1 MLSELNIFD
10 FMLLNKINTMF
21 WASDLGWTWSDVM
34 SWRDVMSWTV
44 GKSDT
49 IIILLMLCVIYCLM
63 MMYVILEKGNS
74 KMDRLMEKNAELE
87 EDVFE
92 LISENTKLKNI
103 LITKHI

>member
-1 MLSELNIFD
+1 
-10 FMLLNKINTMF
+10 
-21 WASDLGWTWSDVM
+21 
-34 SWRDVMSWTV
+34 
-44 GKSDT
+44 
-49 IIILLMLCVIYCLM
+49 M

>member
-10 FMLLNKINTMF
+10 FMLINKINTMF
-21 WASDLGWTWSDVM
+21 WSSDLGWTWS
-34 SWRDVMSWTV
+34 DVMSWTV

-49 IIILLMLCVIYCLM
+49 IIILLMLCVVYCLM

-92 LISENTKLKNI
+92 LSSENTKLKNI